1 MNGEA
6 KVTNPNKVTVV
17 LGAQWGDEGKG
28 KVVDM
33 LAITVDLVCRCQG
46 GNNAGHTVVV
56 EHQEY
61 DFHLLPSGIIN
72 PKCKSIIGNGV
83 VVHLPDLFD
92 ELEKNESKGLVGWRD
107 RLLISDRAHLVF
119 DFHQKVD
126 GLQELEKG
134 RKSLGT
140 TKKGIGPA
148 YSSKANRNGL
158 RIADLLGNFDLFK
171 EKFTSLANTYQKLFA
186 DLTIDVDFEL
196 QRYKNYAEQIRPL
209 VVETVSY
216 LHSALREGKKVLVEG
231 ANAAMLDIDFGTYPY
246 VTSSNC
252 SIGGVC
258 TGLGLPP
265 STIGDVVGVVKAYT
279 TRVGDGPFPTE
290 LHDGIGD
297 ILCERGH
304 EYGVTTKRK
313 RRCGWLDI
321 PVLLYTSMVNGYTAI
336 CITKLDILDTLEEIE
351 MCVSYVNNGSVLSYF
366 PSSSDELASVQPNY
380 IKMPGW
386 KTKIENIRTFSD
398 LPKEAKDYV
407 LKIQELLGVPVKW
420 IGVGK
425 GRESIINV
433 E

>member
-231 ANAAMLDIDFGTYPY
+231 ANAAMLDIDFDKNEKTILFLQQKESNLHVRNMNLAALQGKLLLQISHLALAAWAEASIL
-246 VTSSNC
+246 VTNVWNIQLC
-252 SIGGVC
+252 KAFIGANI
-258 TGLGLPP
+258 P
-265 STIGDVVGVVKAYT
+265 
-279 TRVGDGPFPTE
+279 
-290 LHDGIGD
+290 LHT
-297 ILCERGH
+297 LNYASLKFFR
-304 EYGVTTKRK
+304 RK
-313 RRCGWLDI
+313 
-321 PVLLYTSMVNGYTAI
+321 
-336 CITKLDILDTLEEIE
+336 LEEWLNNAFPLLLTTGRDSECIE
-351 MCVSYVNNGSVLSYF
+351 KLQFLFGY
-366 PSSSDELASVQPNY
+366 
-380 IKMPGW
+380 
-386 KTKIENIRTFSD
+386 R
-398 LPKEAKDYV
+398 
-407 LKIQELLGVPVKW
+407 
-420 IGVGK
+420 
-425 GRESIINV
+425 
-433 E
+433 